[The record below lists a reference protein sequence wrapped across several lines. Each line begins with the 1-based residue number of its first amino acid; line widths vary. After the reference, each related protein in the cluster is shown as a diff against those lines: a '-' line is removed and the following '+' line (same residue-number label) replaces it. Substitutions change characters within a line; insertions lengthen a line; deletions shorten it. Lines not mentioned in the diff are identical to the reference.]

1 MCGGPTTKDSAPPP
15 DTGAPTN
22 SHNKDS
28 SSKEL
33 SNTPLPIQ
41 RHRLLRLGPDAHV
54 ERARAGRRRRVQGR
68 RRTRRNGQKIA
79 AEANQKAD
87 KANEISERALT
98 VGSDQTVYH
107 CRCAY
112 DGDAGKVVVVNESP
126 NKATDVTVV
135 FRFQDVTLAD
145 ARQDVVAGLGEL
157 ALDAPLAA
165 DYLARDAAELRR
177 AAAAEG

>member
-1 MCGGPTTKDSAPPP
+1 MPER
-15 DTGAPTN
+15 
-22 SHNKDS
+22 S
-28 SSKEL
+28 SS
-33 SNTPLPIQ
+33 STNP
-41 RHRLLRLGPDAHV
+41 
-54 ERARAGRRRRVQGR
+54 
-68 RRTRRNGQKIA
+68 
-79 AEANQKAD
+79 
-87 KANEISERALT
+87 
-98 VGSDQTVYH
+98 
-107 CRCAY
+107 
-112 DGDAGKVVVVNESP
+112 P

>member
-1 MCGGPTTKDSAPPP
+1 M
-15 DTGAPTN
+15 
-22 SHNKDS
+22 
-28 SSKEL
+28 SKEGVAL
-33 SNTPLPIQ
+33 
-41 RHRLLRLGPDAHV
+41 
-54 ERARAGRRRRVQGR
+54 AG
-68 RRTRRNGQKIA
+68 TAKKKIA

-87 KANEISERALT
+87 KANEISERALA

>member
-1 MCGGPTTKDSAPPP
+1 MVQTRTSNELAQDA
-15 DTGAPTN
+15 DAV
-22 SHNKDS
+22 
-28 SSKEL
+28 SKEGVAL
-33 SNTPLPIQ
+33 
-41 RHRLLRLGPDAHV
+41 
-54 ERARAGRRRRVQGR
+54 AG
-68 RRTRRNGQKIA
+68 TAKEIA

-87 KANEISERALT
+87 KANEISERALA

-107 CRCAY
+107 WRCAY

-145 ARQDVVAGLGEL
+145 ARQDVVAGFGEL
-157 ALDAPLAA
+157 ALDAPLVA

-177 AAAAEG
+177 AAAGGLIINRGACLKVEMHVAFTSELGIRRNDAAEEVIGKKNNRGQIW